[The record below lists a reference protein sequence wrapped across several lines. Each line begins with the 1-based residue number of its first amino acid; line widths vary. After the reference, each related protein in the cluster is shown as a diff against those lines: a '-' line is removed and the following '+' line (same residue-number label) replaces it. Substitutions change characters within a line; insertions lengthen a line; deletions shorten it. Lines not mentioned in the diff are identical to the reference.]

1 MTDKTLVL
9 ENPKLKNGFTS
20 IPNAV
25 MMAMG
30 LSIGA
35 KFMYGL
41 LLMFAWQENECF
53 PGQER
58 LAIVAEISIRQVQ
71 RYLFELRDYGLITWR
86 RRGQNQTNVY
96 YIKDLKTVER
106 LKMPD
111 ATNMSCPDATN
122 MSHKEYSVKR
132 SVVVEQPH
140 GTKKISN
147 SESAGSSVEND
158 GAAFDLQLVD
168 IPDNN
173 SQKLQGNRKEKSP
186 AEEIPHKL
194 PAWEQIRANV
204 RKVAGA
210 DISISFAKEILERY
224 PPEKVSLVL
233 GELDRQLSQGIE
245 IRGVGSWLRYA
256 LKNDIQPDQPARAN
270 FIPEKRSNNNRTPRA
285 GPGRKNDNNYTL
297 TPEQEKKKKFIKSLY
312 V

>member
-35 KFMYGL
+35 KFIYGL

-58 LAIVAEISIRQVQ
+58 LAIVAEISVRQVQ

-96 YIKDLKTVER
+96 YIKDIKTVER
-106 LKMPD
+106 LKMPE

-132 SVVVEQPH
+132 SVVVEQPPDM
-140 GTKKISN
+140 GKSSN
-147 SESAGSSVEND
+147 CESASSSVEND
-158 GAAFDLQLVD
+158 GAAFALPPATCRGIETQAD
-168 IPDNN
+168 
-173 SQKLQGNRKEKSP
+173 RKEKSP
-186 AEEIPHKL
+186 AEETPHKL

-204 RKVAGA
+204 RRVAGA
-210 DISISFAKEILERY
+210 EISVSFAKEILERY
-224 PPEKVSLVL
+224 PPEKVSSVL
-233 GELDRQLSQGIE
+233 GELRRQLAEGIE
-245 IRGVGSWLRYA
+245 IRGVGAWLRYA

-270 FIPEKRSNNNRTPRA
+270 FIFIPEKRGNNNRTPRA
-285 GPGRKNDNNYTL
+285 RPGGKQATSYPLTEEQRKN
-297 TPEQEKKKKFIKSLY
+297 KKDFIRSLY
-312 V
+312 T